1 MTGRGFERRE
11 TSRESDVQEGY
22 GGKIKEFVVR
32 LCKKIG
38 QVCPAGRTIEFLQFL
53 LGRWSRLQRE

>member
-1 MTGRGFERRE
+1 MTGRGFECRE

-32 LCKKIG
+32 LRKKIG
-38 QVCPAGRTIEFLQFL
+38 QVCPAGGTIEFLQFL
-53 LGRWSRLQRE
+53 LGR

>member
-1 MTGRGFERRE
+1 MAGGCFQSAE

-32 LCKKIG
+32 LRKKIG
-38 QVCPAGRTIEFLQFL
+38 QVCPAGGTIEFLQFL
-53 LGRWSRLQRE
+53 LGR